1 MGVGLQPLEFSDC
14 AADSPYFRVNLHA
27 HEKELD
33 KTNQQIKRLIKEVK
47 DLMSAAKHLSRA
59 QRTLSSSLQD
69 FSFESIGTT
78 QTDDEL
84 VITKSLG
91 EFGRLIATIED
102 ERDRMLDRAYDQIIL
117 PLENFRKDHIGG
129 VKVRLVRRVFTSMLT
144 LYLSWDN
151 TLCSVREYLLQKYF

>member
-129 VKVRLVRRVFTSMLT
+129 VK
-144 LYLSWDN
+144 
-151 TLCSVREYLLQKYF
+151 